1 MLEEEEVPATEKLLS
16 VFEPHTSIIRRGK
29 ARKQTEFG
37 RKVWLSEV
45 DGGIVSGF
53 RILEGNAGDEVS

>member
-1 MLEEEEVPATEKLLS
+1 VLEGERLEAQEKLLS
-16 VFEPHTSIIRRGK
+16 LFEEHTVVIRRGK

-45 DGGIVSGF
+45 EGVSSAGF
-53 RILEGNAGDEVS
+53 RSWRAMPLMKLS